1 MAKLIFTS
9 RYLKDAKPSQKE
21 NYVHYIGT
29 RKGVEK
35 IDTSKKH
42 LPATVSQKK
51 LVHQLLQDFPATKE
65 MLEYEDYQRKPT
77 IENASEF
84 ISCVLEQ
91 NLDIAATR
99 KNYVDYLAHRPR
111 VEKIGEH
118 GLFTDEGEPVVLGQ
132 VQNQVA
138 DHKGIVWT
146 HVISLR
152 REDAARLGYDSAV
165 QWMALLRSKRAMLC
179 KHMKIDSANLKWY
192 AAFHNESHHPHVHL
206 LVYSVKDGE
215 GYLTKQSIEAMR
227 SELAHDIFRQD
238 FANIYEEQAQSRM
251 DLKERSEVVMK
262 TWIDEIRSGTLKS
275 SEIETSMMQLS
286 KRLQNTGGKKVYGY
300 LKRDVKDLV
309 DHIVDELEKDDRV
322 SALYRE
328 WGLWEDEIVKTYRK
342 QTEEL
347 PPLSKQP
354 KLKSIKNMVIAE
366 ALRLGSHHFLF
377 EENEDGYSEPKDDFF
392 IQEPDPVAE
401 LTGELDSDY
410 AVEELK
416 QELFP
421 NGRKEKSSSN
431 WWTDGYIQAR
441 NYLYGS
447 DSTLQDFE
455 KAYQKFL
462 QEAEQG
468 NGFAMHDLGRM
479 FADGLGRDA
488 DVGLAQKWYEK
499 ALEAF
504 LVREESVKKKEKP
517 YLQYRIGKMYASGLG
532 AEQNYEKAAHWFS
545 QAAAMAHKYAQYSL
559 AGLYRCGQG
568 VEQNDMQAFDLYRS
582 SSDQGNPY
590 ASLEL
595 AKMYQDGLGTKQDSQ
610 QAGRRFQDAYSGFV
624 ILEEKNHDDRLQY
637 RIGQMLH
644 TGMGT
649 EPDDERAAGYWK
661 KSAKLGNINA
671 QYALGKLWL
680 ETESGDS
687 SLAVEWLTRAANA
700 DHSSAQYALGKLY
713 RDGVYFEKDMGQA
726 MKWFRSSAEL
736 GNAYAA
742 YQMGQLLLLEEGGS
756 KDVETAMK
764 WLKMSAEKGNS
775 IAQYRLGMLYL
786 KGEEIPVQVDE
797 AVKWLQQ
804 AADQENEWALYQL
817 GKLYFSGKQVKT
829 YVETAVR
836 YLKLCAEKGN
846 QYAQYRLAMLYL
858 CGKDVPRDR
867 EKAVEYL
874 TASAEQGNIYAQFLL
889 DHLDSFQDPSLFL
902 AATRLLHQLER
913 VFQQDVQSSLGVSR
927 NPIDRKRRWKLAEK
941 KQAQGYKRDDREPVQ
956 GSY

>member
-1 MAKLIFTS
+1 MAVSAAAVTAKLVALTLS
-9 RYLKDAKPSQKE
+9 DR
-21 NYVHYIGT
+21 NG
-29 RKGVEK
+29 R
-35 IDTSKKH
+35 
-42 LPATVSQKK
+42 TVVFS
-51 LVHQLLQDFPATKE
+51 V
-65 MLEYEDYQRKPT
+65 
-77 IENASEF
+77 
-84 ISCVLEQ
+84 
-91 NLDIAATR
+91 IAALVTPVILIATMIMCTLSGT
-99 KNYVDYLAHRPR
+99 VDHN
-111 VEKIGEH
+111 I
-118 GLFTDEGEPVVLGQ
+118 
-132 VQNQVA
+132 
-138 DHKGIVWT
+138 
-146 HVISLR
+146 
-152 REDAARLGYDSAV
+152 SAV
-165 QWMALLRSKRAMLC
+165 QLS
-179 KHMKIDSANLKWY
+179 
-192 AAFHNESHHPHVHL
+192 FH
-206 LVYSVKDGE
+206 G
-215 GYLTKQSIEAMR
+215 GYLSSKVPAEYRMYIENMQDSFEKLDGVLNEINGMA
-227 SELAHDIFRQD
+227 EAEEVDPYQVKAIFYALFFGKEYPRMD
-238 FANIYEEQAQSRM
+238 EGDYRAFADCFVEYEEREDEEGETYTVAIPIQSLNMVYGNLAAELNQEVSLEDKTNVQRIYMLAKYGVSVPGGNGLPPGQAM

-262 TWIDEIRSGTLKS
+262 TWIDEIRAGTLKS

-328 WGLWEDEIVKTYRK
+328 WGLWQDEIVKTYRK

-392 IQEPDPVAE
+392 IQEPNPVAE

-410 AVEELK
+410 AEEELK

-545 QAAAMAHKYAQYSL
+545 QAAAMDHKYAQYSL
-559 AGLYRCGQG
+559 AGLYRRGRG
-568 VEQNDMQAFDLYRS
+568 VEQNDIRAFSLYMS
-582 SSDQGNPY
+582 SAEQGNPY

-595 AKMYQDGLGTKQDSQ
+595 AKMYRDGFGTEPDLQ
-610 QAGRRFQDAYSGFV
+610 QAEWRFQNAYSGFV
-624 ILEEKNHDDRLQY
+624 VLEEKSHDDKLQY

-644 TGMGT
+644 TGTGT
-649 EPDDERAAGYWK
+649 SKDDEGAARYWE

-671 QYALGKLWL
+671 QYALGTLWL
-680 ETESGDS
+680 ETGSGDS
-687 SLAVEWLTRAANA
+687 GQAVEWLTKAANA
-700 DHSSAQYALGKLY
+700 EHSAAQYVLGKLY
-713 RDGVYFEKDMGQA
+713 QDGVYFNKDMDQA
-726 MKWFRSSAEL
+726 MKWFRSAAEL
-736 GNAYAA
+736 GNEYAA
-742 YQMGQLLLLEEGGS
+742 YRMGCLLLLGEEIP
-756 KDVETAMK
+756 KDVEAAVK
-764 WLKMSAEKGNS
+764 WLSLSAEKGNPY
-775 IAQYRLGMLYL
+775 AQYRLGMLYL
-786 KGEEIPVQVDE
+786 KGEEYSPQVE
-797 AVKWLQQ
+797 VAMKWLQQ
-804 AADQENEWALYQL
+804 AAEQKNEWAFYQL
-817 GKLYFSGKQVKT
+817 GKLYLSGEHVTKN
-829 YVETAVR
+829 VETAVH
-836 YLKLCAEKGN
+836 YLGLCAEKGN
-846 QYAQYRLAMLYL
+846 QYAQYVLGKLYL
-858 CGKDVPRDR
+858 CGRDVSRDR

-874 TASAEQGNIYAQFLL
+874 TASAEQGNLYASFLL
-889 DHLDSFQDPSLFL
+889 EHLDAYQDPSLFL
-902 AATRLLHQLER
+902 AATRLLHHLEKL
-913 VFQQDVQSSLGVSR
+913 FCEEVQR
-927 NPIDRKRRWKLAEK
+927 PMEMKRYQIDRKRRRKLLEK
-941 KQAQGYKRDDREPVQ
+941 KQAQGHHREDQEPAQ
-956 GSY
+956 GIY